1 MSDVAIK
8 FFRYQAD
15 TKPIM
20 IFLSLFFL
28 DLVVFYFNP
37 SPILAFTYAVLFFF
51 PKSMITAWNHHHQH
65 VPTFKQPVLN
75 MLLEI
80 VYSFQTGVLP
90 EGWVLHHNL
99 GHHKNYL
106 DGVKDESAWVTKSGH
121 RLTEFQYTMK
131 VTSLSYSYIIR
142 NAFNNNAR
150 HGLRFL
156 IGAFLVSV
164 VFWGMCLYNPT
175 NAVILFLLPAVAGLF
190 GTVWYTYK
198 HHAGLYTE
206 TKEHASWNVLDP
218 LYNKLTGNLGYHTAH
233 HISCGVHW
241 SKLPELHNK
250 IRHKIPEHLYRG
262 PGFPFNFFKRLIW
275 IWDTIILKR
284 MRLTK
289 RV

>member
-1 MSDVAIK
+1 M
-8 FFRYQAD
+8 Q
-15 TKPIM
+15 
-20 IFLSLFFL
+20 
-28 DLVVFYFNP
+28 FY
-37 SPILAFTYAVLFFF
+37 FF

-131 VTSLSYSYIIR
+131 VTSLSYYYIIR
-142 NAFNNNAR
+142 NAFNNHAR

-218 LYNKLTGNLGYHTAH
+218 LYNKLTGNLDIT
-233 HISCGVHW
+233 
-241 SKLPELHNK
+241 
-250 IRHKIPEHLYRG
+250 
-262 PGFPFNFFKRLIW
+262 RLITYLAAF
-275 IWDTIILKR
+275 IGQNFLSYITRLDTKSLSTCTVAPDFHLIFLR
-284 MRLTK
+284 D
-289 RV
+289 